1 MQPSV
6 PVEFAIQ
13 KGRIYQGTDVYSTA
27 ECGLRH
33 KRGTK
38 NRDSSIVGMGMGYG
52 WVRRG
57 LIGRGIYES
66 TLKDG

>member
-1 MQPSV
+1 MYFTV
-6 PVEFAIQ
+6 Q
-13 KGRIYQGTDVYSTA
+13 KGRIYQGTDVYNTA
-27 ECGLRH
+27 ERGLRH

-38 NRDSSIVGMGMGYG
+38 NRDSSMVGMGMAYG

-57 LIGRGIYES
+57 LMGREIYEN